1 MTASCRNTDLRSCL
15 QRLWIW
21 STRRWRYTPVVLIVM
36 PSCVSLPTLVL
47 LAICTTGEGWK
58 AARKSG
64 AGGSTRPAKS
74 DQQHFDIADN
84 QHQRHKDQR
93 RYKLSN
99 VNLALHK
106 RDIKERRKRECSNN
120 NQKGYFSAVKDK
132 RRSSWQGAQELLRKV
147 LS

>member
-1 MTASCRNTDLRSCL
+1 MSRYRSPL
-15 QRLWIW
+15 LLTERPSIW
-21 STRRWRYTPVVLIVM
+21 STRRWKYTPVVLIVM

-47 LAICTTGEGWK
+47 LATCTTDKGWE
-58 AARKSG
+58 AARKNG
-64 AGGSTRPAKS
+64 ARGSTRPAKS
-74 DQQHFDIADN
+74 DQQHLQTADK
-84 QHQRHKDQR
+84 QHQRHKEDAS
-93 RYKLSN
+93 YEMLD
-99 VNLALHK
+99 LALHK